1 MASIMCLRQRT
12 LKGFGTVSALQK
24 TTTMKL
30 RGPGPCDF
38 AQGDSHAAQ
47 GDSHAAQGDSHAAQG
62 DGVAQGD
69 AAERGGVQVRGL
81 RSWPS
86 SSFTVRCWLLSNC
99 RQVSSKTCSSALKPG
114 PATIDSDAC
123 WD

>member
-47 GDSHAAQGDSHAAQG
+47 GD
-62 DGVAQGD
+62 GVAQGD

-86 SSFTVRCWLLSNC
+86 NSFTVRCWLLSNC